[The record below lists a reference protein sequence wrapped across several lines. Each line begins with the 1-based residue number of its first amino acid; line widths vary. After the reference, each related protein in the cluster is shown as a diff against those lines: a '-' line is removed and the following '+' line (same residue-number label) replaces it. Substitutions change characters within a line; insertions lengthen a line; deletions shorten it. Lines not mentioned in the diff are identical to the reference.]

1 MKRVS
6 VPPASE
12 AARGGEDDE
21 EAQHRVPAR
30 GRRAQRRRHVMGV
43 QRRYA
48 TDRAGLPSRRLN
60 VGVGGGHRP
69 PPAVVRSRPSSRR
82 PPTSAIR
89 CRIATPRQR
98 ASCNVNPASVSSRDS
113 RPGSFIV
120 QRPSTPRRPQLLSH
134 DQMRNSRPPVPG
146 SCGNLLV
153 TAARPSRRHRNDVR
167 SAVPVA
173 PGRRRRR

>member
-48 TDRAGLPSRRLN
+48 TDRAGLRPGALTSAW
-60 VGVGGGHRP
+60 VGGIAPHLPSYDHGLRP
-69 PPAVVRSRPSSRR
+69 GGLRR
-82 PPTSAIR
+82 PVALR
-89 CRIATPRQR
+89 
-98 ASCNVNPASVSSRDS
+98 
-113 RPGSFIV
+113 
-120 QRPSTPRRPQLLSH
+120 
-134 DQMRNSRPPVPG
+134 
-146 SCGNLLV
+146 
-153 TAARPSRRHRNDVR
+153 R
-167 SAVPVA
+167 SAVVSRLLASEPA
-173 PGRRRRR
+173 ATLPRPA